1 MVERLSCK
9 QKVLSSI
16 LNRSMHVSLYLLFNH
31 RKRSFQDGGF
41 LTFYLYLTIRILS
54 GTTERE
60 EMKELCRFVILTFG
74 SRVRSGI
81 IYVEVSLIL
90 F

>member
-1 MVERLSCK
+1 M
-9 QKVLSSI
+9 
-16 LNRSMHVSLYLLFNH
+16 
-31 RKRSFQDGGF
+31 DGGF
-41 LTFYLYLTIRILS
+41 LTFYLYLRIHILS